1 MSEISEIN
9 LNEEVEMVVEDASV
23 ITTPIDPTLSV
34 SGDAADA
41 KAVGEALALKADR
54 SELQNAVTVNGQSA
68 DAQGAILL
76 EGNEIPMSETD
87 STTLKDAI
95 EALQGMT
102 GADIPIDAEAGAT
115 SVADHVGTLE
125 ESVTE
130 LQGDLANATADISSL
145 QETYVK
151 QKKFRTSADK
161 TFSFTLPI
169 GSTFLILSGRQN
181 STQTGLIGMWIG
193 VVGTAGAALE
203 VIQPSATEHPSVSV
217 SGNQI
222 SITTNTTMTCF
233 FTVLYVTEYEDK

>member
-1 MSEISEIN
+1 MSEIN

-23 ITTPIDPTLSV
+23 ITTPIDDTLTI

-41 KAVGEALALKADR
+41 KAVGDALALKADR
-54 SELQNAVTVNGQSA
+54 SELQNAITVNGQSA
-68 DAQGAILL
+68 DAQGAILID
-76 EGNEIPMSETD
+76 GDEIPVSGND
-87 STTLKDAI
+87 STTMAEKFAEIDAK
-95 EALQGMT
+95 T

-125 ESVTE
+125 EGVTE
-130 LQGDLANATADISSL
+130 LQGDLAEATASIVSIQGS
-145 QETYVK
+145 YVK
-151 QKKFRTSADK
+151 QKKFRTVADK

-169 GSTFLILSGRQN
+169 GSSFLIFTGRQN

-193 VVGTAGAALE
+193 QAGTAGA
-203 VIQPSATEHPSVSV
+203 VIKAITPSATEHPSVSI
-217 SGNQI
+217 SGNSI